1 MSIRLTPR
9 PRLPS
14 FQVCPRFTFS
24 RGIRLPKK
32 SVGNDVNVW
41 LKGPGSVYEYPI
53 NGPNW
58 LSGNKTFVSRHPP
71 LSICA
76 KYNLSLMFPLL
87 CQPFPMNPS
96 FKPPAPISDKTKSD
110 LYALYMRDPAK
121 NNVRALSELYGI
133 SLKRVD
139 AILRL
144 KGMEQSWVK
153 VSKNNKILPSVLVH
167 LFKSNDESKTISL

>member
-1 MSIRLTPR
+1 
-9 PRLPS
+9 
-14 FQVCPRFTFS
+14 
-24 RGIRLPKK
+24 
-32 SVGNDVNVW
+32 
-41 LKGPGSVYEYPI
+41 
-53 NGPNW
+53 
-58 LSGNKTFVSRHPP
+58 
-71 LSICA
+71 
-76 KYNLSLMFPLL
+76 
-87 CQPFPMNPS
+87 MNPS

-153 VSKNNKILPSVLVH
+153 VSKNNKILPSCLVH

>member
-14 FQVCPRFTFS
+14 FQVCPQHTFS

-32 SVGNDVNVW
+32 SVGDDVNVW

-58 LSGNKTFVSRHPP
+58 LSGNRTF
-71 LSICA
+71 
-76 KYNLSLMFPLL
+76 
-87 CQPFPMNPS
+87 PFPMNPS
-96 FKPPAPISDKTKSD
+96 FKPPAPISDKTKSE

-121 NNVRALSELYGI
+121 NSVRALSELYGI

-153 VSKNNKILPSVLVH
+153 EVCSS
-167 LFKSNDESKTISL
+167 